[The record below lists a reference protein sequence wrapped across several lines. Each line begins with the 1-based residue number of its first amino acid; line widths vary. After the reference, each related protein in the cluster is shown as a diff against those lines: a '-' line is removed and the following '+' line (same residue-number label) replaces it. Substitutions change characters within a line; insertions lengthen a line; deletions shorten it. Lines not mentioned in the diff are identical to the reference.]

1 MMKMMIYRT
10 YPLVNYTI
18 DPEHQH
24 FFVETNLPTHQKP
37 EIAEKSPDFIMEAL
51 PAGFMDD
58 FPLLC
63 WAMPEGQRNSFD
75 WSNDHYGDSMDPA
88 AMESF
93 IMWCLPNDKPAILWI
108 VYTHKFMAILGW

>member
-37 EIAEKSPDFIMEAL
+37 EIAEKSPDFYGGI
-51 PAGFMDD
+51 
-58 FPLLC
+58 LL
-63 WAMPEGQRNSFD
+63 D
-75 WSNDHYGDSMDPA
+75 
-88 AMESF
+88 
-93 IMWCLPNDKPAILWI
+93 LWMTFHC
-108 VYTHKFMAILGW
+108 YA